1 MFTHQNIPNFLPDL
15 WLTAFGDAFNEFTEG
30 YYDNDNVEKIN
41 ENYNKKIPPTK
52 FVLSGGR

>member
-15 WLTAFGDAFNEFTEG
+15 WPTAFGECTEG
-30 YYDNDNVEKIN
+30 YYNNDNVEKIN

-52 FVLSGGR
+52 FVLSGEGWR